1 MPRARR
7 PRIAFA
13 LDARLEL
20 LGALLTP
27 PRAHPYAKAVR
38 ARFAPFKSHPAAA
51 ELARLL
57 ARGVPG
63 SLIAEVILLGSER
76 SAGLLTPELA
86 SFLVLFQGLAADSGA
101 AAFFR
106 SRRRDHARFAALA
119 KAESEKGQSPSD
131 VSSYLRMPFP
141 DKSRMILA
149 PLLPREFAVN
159 ASIDGVELRVRCGSF
174 GREGLTFEY
183 DAFDCCVAHELT
195 HAALAPLIDAS
206 REELDAR
213 PGSPP
218 RSCRD
223 AGSWSATFEEH
234 LVRAVTLRALK
245 RSGGE
250 KGYEA
255 TSRRWSRT
263 GYPYLPWFHARLEAF
278 EGSPKS
284 AAFSSFYPGLLA
296 AFLLES
302 KP

>member
-7 PRIAFA
+7 PRITFA

-27 PRAHPYAKAVR
+27 ARAHPYAKAVR

-63 SLIAEVILLGSER
+63 SLIAEVLLLGPER

-86 SFLVLFQGLAADSGA
+86 AFLALFQGLAADSGA
-101 AAFFR
+101 SAFFR
-106 SRRRDHARFAALA
+106 SRRRDHARFVAFA
-119 KAESEKGQSPSD
+119 KAEAAKGQPPSD

-141 DKSRMILA
+141 ATSRLMLA

-159 ASIDGVELRVRCGSF
+159 ASMDGVEVRVRCGSF

-195 HAALAPLIDAS
+195 HAALAPLIDGSRAS
-206 REELDAR
+206 LDAL
-213 PGSPP
+213 PGAPP

-223 AGSWSATFEEH
+223 AGSWSGCFEEH
-234 LVRAVTLRALK
+234 LVRALTLRALALA
-245 RSGGE
+245 GGE
-250 KGYEA
+250 KGYRA
-255 TSRRWSRT
+255 ILRRWSRC
-263 GYPYLPWFHARLEAF
+263 GYPYLPWFISRLEAY
-278 EGSPKS
+278 ERSPKS
-284 AAFSSFYPGLLA
+284 AAFPSFYPGLLA

>member
-7 PRIAFA
+7 PRITFA

-27 PRAHPYAKAVR
+27 ARAHPYAKVLR
-38 ARFAPFKSHPAAA
+38 ARFAPFKTHPAAA
-51 ELARLL
+51 ELSHLL

-63 SLIAEVILLGSER
+63 SRIVEVILLGPER

-86 SFLVLFQGLAADSGA
+86 AFLDLFRALAADSGA

-106 SRRRDHARFAALA
+106 SRRRDHARFFALA
-119 KAESEKGQSPSD
+119 KAEAAKGQPLSQ

-141 DKSRMILA
+141 EKGRLILA

-159 ASIDGVELRVRCGSF
+159 ASAGGVELRVRCGSF
-174 GREGLTFEY
+174 GRGGLTFEY

-206 REELDAR
+206 RATLDAQ
-213 PGSPP
+213 PGAPP
-218 RSCRD
+218 KSCRD

-234 LVRAVTLRALK
+234 LVRGITLRALAL
-245 RSGGE
+245 SGGE
-250 KGYEA
+250 KGSRA
-255 TSRRWSRT
+255 ILRRWART
-263 GYPYLPWFHARLEAF
+263 GYPYLPWFCARLEAF

-284 AAFSSFYPGLLA
+284 AAFSSFYPRLLA

>member
-7 PRIAFA
+7 PRISFA

-27 PRAHPYAKAVR
+27 PRALPYAKAVR
-38 ARFAPFKSHPAAA
+38 SRFAPFKSHPAAL
-51 ELARLL
+51 ELRRLL
-57 ARGVPG
+57 GRGVPG
-63 SLIAEVILLGSER
+63 SLIAEVILLGPES
-76 SAGLLTPELA
+76 SSGLLTPELA
-86 SFLVLFQGLAADSGA
+86 SFLGLFEELAAVSGA

-106 SRRRDHARFAALA
+106 SRRRDHARFIALA
-119 KAESEKGQSPSD
+119 KAEAAKGQPLSQ

-141 DKSRMILA
+141 ERGRMILA

-159 ASIDGVELRVRCGSF
+159 ASAGGVELRVRCGSF

-206 REELDAR
+206 RAALDAR

-223 AGSWSATFEEH
+223 SGSWSACFEEH
-234 LVRAVTLRALK
+234 LVRALTLRALALA
-245 RSGGE
+245 GGE
-250 KGYEA
+250 KQYRDILG
-255 TSRRWSRT
+255 RWGRS
-263 GYPYLPWFHARLEAF
+263 GYPYLGRFCARLEAY
-278 EGSPKS
+278 EAGPKS
-284 AAFSSFYPGLLA
+284 ADFSSFYPGLLA

>member
-7 PRIAFA
+7 PRISFA

-27 PRAHPYAKAVR
+27 ARAHPYAKAVR
-38 ARFAPFKSHPAAA
+38 ARFAPFKAHPAAA
-51 ELARLL
+51 ELRLLL

-63 SLIAEVILLGSER
+63 SLIAEVLLLGPKG
-76 SAGLLTPELA
+76 SAGLLTPELTA
-86 SFLVLFQGLAADSGA
+86 FLGLFDALAADSGA
-101 AAFFR
+101 KAFFR
-106 SRRRDHARFAALA
+106 SRSRDHARFVAQA
-119 KAESEKGQSPSD
+119 KAEAAKGQPPSQ

-141 DKSRMILA
+141 ATSRMILA

-159 ASIDGVELRVRCGSF
+159 ASAGGVELRVRCGAF

-195 HAALAPLIDAS
+195 HAALAPLIDGS
-206 REELDAR
+206 RAALDAL
-213 PGSPP
+213 PGAPP

-223 AGSWSATFEEH
+223 GGSWSACFEEH
-234 LVRAVTLRALK
+234 LVRALTLRSLSLA
-245 RSGGE
+245 GGE
-250 KGYEA
+250 KEYRA
-255 TSRRWSRT
+255 ILRRWSRS
-263 GYPYLPWFHARLEAF
+263 GYPFLGWFVARLEAF
-278 EGSPKS
+278 ELSPKS
-284 AAFSSFYPGLLA
+284 SGFSAFYPGLLA

>member
-7 PRIAFA
+7 PRITFA

-27 PRAHPYAKAVR
+27 ARAHPYAKAVR

-51 ELARLL
+51 GLARLL

-63 SLIAEVILLGSER
+63 SLIAEVLLLGPER
-76 SAGLLTPELA
+76 SAGLLTPELSA
-86 SFLVLFQGLAADSGA
+86 FLGLFQALAADSGA
-101 AAFFR
+101 DAFFR
-106 SRRRDHARFAALA
+106 SRRRGHARFIALA
-119 KAESEKGQSPSD
+119 KAEAAKGQPLSD
-131 VSSYLRMPFP
+131 VASYLRMPFP
-141 DKSRMILA
+141 EKSRLILA

-159 ASIDGVELRVRCGSF
+159 ASVDGVELRVRCGSF

-206 REELDAR
+206 RATLDAR
-213 PGSPP
+213 PGAPP

-223 AGSWSATFEEH
+223 AGSWSACFEEH
-234 LVRAVTLRALK
+234 LVRGITLRALK
-245 RSGGE
+245 RSGGG

-255 TSRRWSRT
+255 TSRRWSRS
-263 GYPYLPWFHARLEAF
+263 GYPYLPWFCARLEAF

-284 AAFSSFYPGLLA
+284 AAFSSFYPRLLA

>member
-1 MPRARR
+1 MPRALR
-7 PRIAFA
+7 PRISFA

-27 PRAHPYAKAVR
+27 VRAHPYAKAVR
-38 ARFAPFKSHPAAA
+38 ARFAPFKAHPAAA

-63 SLIAEVILLGSER
+63 SLIAEVILLGPAR

-86 SFLVLFQGLAADSGA
+86 SFLGRFGELTAASGA

-106 SRRRDHARFAALA
+106 SRRRDHARFVALA
-119 KAESEKGQSPSD
+119 KAEAAKGQPPSD

-141 DKSRMILA
+141 ATSRMILA

-159 ASIDGVELRVRCGSF
+159 AIMDGVELRVRCGSF
-174 GREGLTFEY
+174 GRGGLTFEY

-195 HAALAPLIDAS
+195 HAALAPLTDAS
-206 REELDAR
+206 RAALDAL
-213 PGSPP
+213 PGAPP

-223 AGSWSATFEEH
+223 AGSWSAAFEEH
-234 LVRAVTLRALK
+234 LVRAVTLRALR
-245 RSGGE
+245 RSGGV

-263 GYPYLPWFHARLEAF
+263 GYPYLPWFCARLEGY
-278 EGSPKS
+278 ERSPKS
-284 AAFSSFYPGLLA
+284 ADFSSFYPGLLA

>member
-7 PRIAFA
+7 PRITFA

-27 PRAHPYAKAVR
+27 ARAHPYAKAVR
-38 ARFAPFKSHPAAA
+38 ARFAPFKTHPAAA
-51 ELARLL
+51 ALARLL

-63 SLIAEVILLGSER
+63 SLIAEVLLLGPER
-76 SAGLLTPELA
+76 SGGLLTPELA
-86 SFLVLFQGLAADSGA
+86 SFLGLFGELAAASGA

-106 SRRRDHARFAALA
+106 SRRRDHARFVALA
-119 KAESEKGQSPSD
+119 KAEAAKGQPLSD
-131 VSSYLRMPFP
+131 VASYLRLPFP
-141 DKSRMILA
+141 RTCRMILA

-159 ASIDGVELRVRCGSF
+159 ASLDGVELRVRCGSF

-195 HAALAPLIDAS
+195 HAALAPLTDAS
-206 REELDAR
+206 RAALDAR
-213 PGSPP
+213 PGAPP

-223 AGSWSATFEEH
+223 AGSWSACFEEH
-234 LVRAVTLRALK
+234 LVRALTLRALALA
-245 RSGGE
+245 GGE
-250 KGYEA
+250 KEYRSILGRWG
-255 TSRRWSRT
+255 RR
-263 GYPYLPWFHARLEAF
+263 GYPYLSWFCARLEAY
-278 EGSPKS
+278 EAKAKS
-284 AAFSSFYPGLLA
+284 ADFSSFYPGLLA